1 MRNLKLV
8 KVATVRKHMDAHFRG
23 EISYTEA
30 VNRINEDA
38 NQALNIA
45 NVRQRF
51 FTVDSFE
58 VRFNCDDCNT
68 PYMIKQIH
76 EGEVIET
83 RKIECDCEYNARRVG
98 YYKGFGSMS

>member
-8 KVATVRKHMDAHFRG
+8 KVANVRKHMDAHFRD

-45 NVRQRF
+45 NVRQHLA
-51 FTVDSFE
+51 
-58 VRFNCDDCNT
+58 C
-68 PYMIKQIH
+68 
-76 EGEVIET
+76 
-83 RKIECDCEYNARRVG
+83 A
-98 YYKGFGSMS
+98 